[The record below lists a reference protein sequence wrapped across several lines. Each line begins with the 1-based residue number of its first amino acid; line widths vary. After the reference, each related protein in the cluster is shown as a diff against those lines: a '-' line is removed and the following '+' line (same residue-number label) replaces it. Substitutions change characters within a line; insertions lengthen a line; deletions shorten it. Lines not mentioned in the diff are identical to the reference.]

1 MLAAESQLY
10 SMLSWSPL
18 VLAAWDC
25 LCGLLP
31 HLETCWTNAHVLVG
45 NEASWLQDFPVHLSS
60 LCLLLHLISL
70 STALSIIAVCALFL
84 IISGRES
91 HGSRDTCQF
100 HSSLYP
106 IPGIGPG
113 TWDIEWKTK
122 GANEW
127 MNGGGCSFYIQNSI
141 WRWDELWS

>member
-25 LCGLLP
+25 LAFCLIWRPVGQTLMYWLEMRP
-31 HLETCWTNAHVLVG
+31 HGSQTSLSTLALCICCFTW
-45 NEASWLQDFPVHLSS
+45 FP
-60 LCLLLHLISL
+60 L

-106 IPGIGPG
+106 LPGIGPG